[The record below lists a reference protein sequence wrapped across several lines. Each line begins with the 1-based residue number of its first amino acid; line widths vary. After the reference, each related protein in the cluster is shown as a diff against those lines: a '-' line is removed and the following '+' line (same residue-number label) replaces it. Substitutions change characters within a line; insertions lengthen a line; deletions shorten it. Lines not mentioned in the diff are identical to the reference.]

1 MNESRR
7 RLMQG
12 VILGTFMGAGFVFV
26 VFWRI
31 MTAATNAGA
40 MVDGQFHPYHTD
52 PSWHILLGGGL
63 IMIVVASVFLL
74 VTWRGLGRS

>member
-7 RLMQG
+7 RLTQG

-26 VFWRI
+26 VFSSS
-31 MTAATNAGA
+31 ATNASA
-40 MVDGQFHPYHTD
+40 MVDGQFHRYPTD

-74 VTWRGLGRS
+74 VTWRGLCRS